1 MMRNPTLVV
10 ACAIVAVTG
19 VACFALGVTMSRTLA
34 SVNAVNCTPILSDQ
48 SPTPLQQSSNSRW
61 M

>member
-1 MMRNPTLVV
+1 
-10 ACAIVAVTG
+10 
-19 VACFALGVTMSRTLA
+19 MSRTLA
-34 SVNAVNCTPILSDQ
+34 SVTAVNCTPILSDQ